1 VLNRGDGELMNFCRK
16 TNRGEL
22 RLDADYAKVWL
33 LMVGRGR
40 IELPTR
46 RLAINCAGL
55 TLREERTF

>member
-1 VLNRGDGELMNFCRK
+1 LMNFCRK
-16 TNRGEL
+16 TIRGEL

-46 RLAINCAGL
+46 RFSVFCS
-55 TLREERTF
+55 TD